1 VFIMLNRAFSFLDDA
16 KNAKRLSLFIK
27 AGRGLPVRLT
37 LWGASMFQET
47 KINVQSSFRGLS
59 FSDKV
64 WRCLERASH
73 RKLSLG
79 VADRRA
85 TLAMLQKTRETISI
99 ASDAAITRLI
109 DKNPN
114 CIQLARGSKDGGQ
127 FEGLLA
133 ILPLNREGVNALT
146 NGTFEGTA
154 PDPAFVCVPGEQP
167 EALYV
172 WLVYMPCTFGILLGA
187 IADAIDP
194 MSSKPCPMFS
204 RAVSAHSLRLHR
216 SAGFVPAS
224 GLYPACKSDVLVAM
238 PKPEIPVARAQRSDV
253 HVARTIE
260 DIFKVFSVRSAT
272 YIAEQFCL
280 YGEEF
285 DGNDFC
291 ATHWLGTID
300 GDAAGCIRARFFD
313 GFAKIERLAV
323 RAEYRNSRLAYQ
335 LVRAAL
341 AHCQLKGYTKIL
353 GHSRLDLVRF
363 WRVFGFKPIA
373 DRKAFAFANVQY
385 TEIMAD
391 LAPLDGAIGL
401 DVDPLVIIRPEG
413 AWDRPG
419 PFDYSESALD
429 PRRTAMLEART
440 RTIGRQRISA

>member
-1 VFIMLNRAFSFLDDA
+1 
-16 KNAKRLSLFIK
+16 
-27 AGRGLPVRLT
+27 
-37 LWGASMFQET
+37 MFQET
-47 KINVQSSFRGLS
+47 KIAVQSSFRGLS

-64 WRCLERASH
+64 WRCLDRASE
-73 RKLSLG
+73 RSLSLG
-79 VADRRA
+79 TADRKTARTLLSKARA
-85 TLAMLQKTRETISI
+85 TLKI
-99 ASDAAITRLI
+99 ADDEVIDRLI
-109 DKNPN
+109 EKNPN
-114 CIQLARGSKDGGQ
+114 CIQLARPSSEGAGFQ
-127 FEGLLA
+127 GLLA
-133 ILPLNREGVNALT
+133 ILPLNRDGFHALT
-146 NGTFEGTA
+146 HGTFEGTA
-154 PDPAFVCVPGEQP
+154 PDPSYICIPGEQP
-167 EALYV
+167 EALYI

-194 MSSKPCPMFS
+194 MISKPCPMFS
-204 RAVSAHSLRLHR
+204 RAVSAHSLRLHQA
-216 SAGFVPAS
+216 AGFAPAS
-224 GLYPACKSDVLVAM
+224 EMYPACSSDVLIVL
-238 PKPEIPVARAQRSDV
+238 PKRDVIPPRPLRGEVQ
-253 HVARTIE
+253 VARTIE

-341 AHCQLKGYTKIL
+341 EHCQLKGYTKIL

-373 DRKAFAFANVQY
+373 NREAFAFANVQY
-385 TEIMAD
+385 TEIMAE
-391 LAPLDGAIGL
+391 LAPLESAIRP

>member
-1 VFIMLNRAFSFLDDA
+1 
-16 KNAKRLSLFIK
+16 
-27 AGRGLPVRLT
+27 
-37 LWGASMFQET
+37 MFQET
-47 KINVQSSFRGLS
+47 KIGVQSSFRGMS

-64 WRCLERASH
+64 WHCLDRASH
-73 RKLSLG
+73 RTLSLG
-79 VADRRA
+79 VADHHETLAALQKARA
-85 TLAMLQKTRETISI
+85 TLKI
-99 ASDAAITRLI
+99 ASDAVILRLI
-109 DKNPN
+109 EKNPN
-114 CIQLARGSKDGGQ
+114 CIQLARPGKEWES

-133 ILPLNREGVNALT
+133 ILPLNRDGLHALT
-146 NGTFEGTA
+146 HGTFEGTA
-154 PDPAFVCVPGEQP
+154 PDPSFICGPGEQP
-167 EALYV
+167 EALYI

-194 MSSKPCPMFS
+194 MSNKACPMFS

-216 SAGFVPAS
+216 SAGFFPAS
-224 GLYPACKSDVLVAM
+224 DVYPSCKSDILVAM
-238 PKPEIPVARAQRSDV
+238 PKPEIPVARPQRSDV
-253 HVARTIE
+253 QVARTIE

-280 YGEEF
+280 YDEEF

-385 TEIMAD
+385 TEIIAE
-391 LAPLDGAIGL
+391 LAPLEGAIRP